1 MRRQTWRA
9 YLHPADPD
17 YEDPPDQE
25 CDADPPE
32 PHEDPTHL
40 GPPDYEGTAAY
51 RHPY

>member
-1 MRRQTWRA
+1 MRYVHWRSL
-9 YLHPADPD
+9 LHPADPD
-17 YEDPPDQE
+17 YEDPAEQE

-32 PHEDPTHL
+32 TDEDPTYR